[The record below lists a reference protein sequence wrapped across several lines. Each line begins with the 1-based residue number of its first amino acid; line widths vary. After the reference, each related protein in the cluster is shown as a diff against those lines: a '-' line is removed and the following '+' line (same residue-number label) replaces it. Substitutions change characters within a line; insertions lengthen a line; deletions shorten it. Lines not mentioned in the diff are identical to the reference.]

1 MAPPQSLKTYPLVT
15 RRRSGSLV
23 AKSASLY
30 PSSCE
35 PPLESVIPSSLVCL
49 SYSNTDKVP
58 RQCVSDGSL
67 ANRPSRPTGY
77 AQSGRVPSMA
87 YMSEPTA
94 VRYRA
99 RSVFSSHFLLRDM
112 ITFERSGDLAG
123 LQSRIPEVRGLCRDE
138 KVLGCEDTLQRIMVR
153 SSILTSSRL
162 N

>member
-1 MAPPQSLKTYPLVT
+1 
-15 RRRSGSLV
+15 
-23 AKSASLY
+23 
-30 PSSCE
+30 
-35 PPLESVIPSSLVCL
+35 
-49 SYSNTDKVP
+49 
-58 RQCVSDGSL
+58 
-67 ANRPSRPTGY
+67 
-77 AQSGRVPSMA
+77 MA